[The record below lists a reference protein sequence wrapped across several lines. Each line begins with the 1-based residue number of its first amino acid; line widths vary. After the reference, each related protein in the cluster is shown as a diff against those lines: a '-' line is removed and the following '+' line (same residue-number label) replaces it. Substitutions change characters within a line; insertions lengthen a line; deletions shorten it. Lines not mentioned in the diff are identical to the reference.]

1 MSSGVNM
8 WRKSL
13 KILDTIKTE
22 FFQVNSFWSDK
33 KIWQKHCREGL
44 GNFSVP
50 LTCWLSITV
59 LTRDF
64 LGI

>member
-44 GNFSVP
+44 GNLSVP